1 MDSSNMFKL
10 INTICH
16 IQGQKKKKKQMM
28 IPNKAEQDFH
38 KIQQLFLA
46 STLKKIES

>member
-1 MDSSNMFKL
+1 MFKP
-10 INTICH
+10 INIIRH
-16 IQGQKKKKKQMM
+16 IQGQKNKQTKKQKEMM